1 MRIRQDGKEKVWI
14 SCLQNDVRA
23 SGIAGGWKATVL
35 ETGMR
40 VKTVTEGGR
49 WLISAWRKE
58 EVDTTRHCK
67 EKKEANE
74 ARKVIIVR
82 GSVEPRKRH
91 Q

>member
-1 MRIRQDGKEKVWI
+1 MGGDAHPNERRVVEKGIVLGNIEIAVRIRQDGKEKVWI

-49 WLISAWRKE
+49 WLISA
-58 EVDTTRHCK
+58 
-67 EKKEANE
+67 
-74 ARKVIIVR
+74 
-82 GSVEPRKRH
+82 
-91 Q
+91 